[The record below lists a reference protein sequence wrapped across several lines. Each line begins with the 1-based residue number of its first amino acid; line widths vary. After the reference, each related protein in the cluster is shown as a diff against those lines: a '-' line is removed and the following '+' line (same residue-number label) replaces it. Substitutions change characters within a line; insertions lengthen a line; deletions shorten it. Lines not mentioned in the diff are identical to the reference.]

1 MAREGVQLG
10 ELTTRERDVLLMA
23 ADGLSSPYIAG
34 RLQLSPGTVNTLLLS
49 SFGKLG
55 VCDRAAAVAAAQA
68 SGLLE
73 REPA

>member
-1 MAREGVQLG
+1 MAHDACPSMKVQQ
-10 ELTTRERDVLLMA
+10 ESPRTAVLTPA
-23 ADGLSSPYIAG
+23 
-34 RLQLSPGTVNTLLLS
+34 TVNTLLLS

-73 REPA
+73 REPV

>member
-1 MAREGVQLG
+1 MARQGVQLG
-10 ELTTRERDVLLMA
+10 ELTSRERDVLLMA

-55 VCDRAAAVAAAQA
+55 VYDRASAVAVAQQ

-73 REPA
+73 REVV

>member
-1 MAREGVQLG
+1 MAHAGVQLG

-34 RLQLSPGTVNTLLLS
+34 RLQLSPATVNTLLLS

-55 VCDRAAAVAAAQA
+55 VGDRAAAVAAAQA

-73 REPA
+73 REAV

>member
-1 MAREGVQLG
+1 MVHDGVQLG
-10 ELTTRERDVLLMA
+10 KLTSRERDVLLMA
-23 ADGLSSPYIAG
+23 ADGLSSPYIAS
-34 RLQLSPGTVNTLLLS
+34 RLQLSPATVNTLLLS

-68 SGLLE
+68 GGLLE